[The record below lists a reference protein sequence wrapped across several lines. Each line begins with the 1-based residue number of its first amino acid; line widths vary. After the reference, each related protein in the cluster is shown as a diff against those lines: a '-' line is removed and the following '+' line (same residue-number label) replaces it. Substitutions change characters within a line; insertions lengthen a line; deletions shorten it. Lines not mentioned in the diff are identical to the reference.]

1 MKNVNSSFGY
11 LLIVVSGFVLL
22 LLCGS
27 CRRAQCTHPVIVK
40 AEEVLFRNPD
50 SALHLLQSIQH
61 PQQLAPEDY
70 AAWCLHYTHA
80 RYKLDIDIS
89 SDSMAVSTLNYYQK
103 NYSPKYTGIAWYLY
117 GISIEAN
124 HAQDAMIAYKK
135 AYDCLAPTDEYDLL
149 GLVCFS
155 ISCMYE
161 VNNEYH
167 NSLQYVYRAL
177 RYFEKSRNLKYIA
190 YSYNSISD
198 LYYKLGYPKE
208 MALKY
213 VDKTIHISLKSGD
226 SLIYYY
232 SLNNKAEMLYNID
245 CAESKRLFLLVF
257 PHLSLSR
264 ATNASY
270 LSYHYARLNKFDSTN
285 YYIKI
290 ASQSRSKID
299 RTIYYE
305 LKAYILHKNGKY
317 DSAFKAM
324 EKAILINDSI
334 YQVTNTQQLARLDKQ
349 YDLTQKIREN
359 DRLKIANQWNT
370 IVIFALLVLVLS
382 GVVIFLI
389 VRERMRKKQ
398 ALLEVRNKELEIENR
413 HKAYVNEQKRQAL
426 LVKLHAQ
433 IKNTLQFQRLQVG
446 YHESKKHEEFLAAI
460 TRQSVIGTTEWDFYI
475 REVNQLSDGRLQR
488 LREEA
493 QQLTAQDVIVICL
506 ICLGLD
512 INRSCSLLNMTVNT
526 MYQRRKR
533 IKMRV
538 GFKEDIE
545 LWAKTTIG
553 DWDVEAA
560 DPDKLWVLDE

>member
-1 MKNVNSSFGY
+1 MK
-11 LLIVVSGFVLL
+11 LM
-22 LLCGS
+22 
-27 CRRAQCTHPVIVK
+27 
-40 AEEVLFRNPD
+40 D
-50 SALHLLQSIQH
+50 QSIRLA
-61 PQQLAPEDY
+61 QQ
-70 AAWCLHYTHA
+70 
-80 RYKLDIDIS
+80 
-89 SDSMAVSTLNYYQK
+89 
-103 NYSPKYTGIAWYLY
+103 
-117 GISIEAN
+117 
-124 HAQDAMIAYKK
+124 
-135 AYDCLAPTDEYDLL
+135 
-149 GLVCFS
+149 
-155 ISCMYE
+155 
-161 VNNEYH
+161 
-167 NSLQYVYRAL
+167 
-177 RYFEKSRNLKYIA
+177 
-190 YSYNSISD
+190 
-198 LYYKLGYPKE
+198 
-208 MALKY
+208 
-213 VDKTIHISLKSGD
+213 SGD

-232 SLNNKAEMLYNID
+232 TIGHKAEMLYNTD
-245 CAESKRLFLLVF
+245 SYQAKELFLKVY
-257 PHLSLSR
+257 PHLQSR
-264 ATNASY
+264 KVNNAAY
-270 LSYHYARLNKFDSTN
+270 LSYLYSRLNKRDSAI
-285 YYIKI
+285 YYQKI
-290 ASQSRSKID
+290 APTSNDKIE
-299 RTIYYE
+299 RNLYYMF
-305 LKAYILHKNGKY
+305 KAYVYRNTGDFKQ
-317 DSAFKAM
+317 AFAAL
-324 EKAILINDSI
+324 EKSFIITDSI
-334 YQVTNTQQLARLDKQ
+334 NQATNTHQLARLDKQ

-389 VRERMRKKQ
+389 VRDRMLKKQ

>member
-1 MKNVNSSFGY
+1 MQKTTGFYRY
-11 LLIVVSGFVLL
+11 LLYSLLSVVGLVMNY
-22 LLCGS
+22 G
-27 CRRAQCTHPVIVK
+27 CRESYCSHPVVLK
-40 AEEVLFRNPD
+40 AEAVLFSYPD
-50 SALHLLQSIQH
+50 SAFHLLQSI
-61 PQQLAPEDY
+61 PYPEQLSPKDY
-70 AAWCLHYTHA
+70 AAWCLHYMHA
-80 RYKLDIDIS
+80 RYKLGMDIG
-89 SDSMAVSTLNYYQK
+89 SDSMAVNTLKYYQD
-103 NYSPKYTGIAWYLY
+103 NYSAKYTGIAWYLY

-124 HAQDAMIAYKK
+124 HAQNAIIAYKK
-135 AYDCLAPTDEYDLL
+135 AYDCLAETDEYDLL

-155 ISCMYE
+155 ISSMYQDDSQF
-161 VNNEYH
+161 YP
-167 NSLQYVYRAL
+167 SLQYVYKAL
-177 RYFEKSRNLKYIA
+177 RFFEKSSNLKYIA

-213 VDKTIHISLKSGD
+213 VDKTIRISLKSGD

-232 SLNNKAEMLYNID
+232 SLNNKAEMLYNMD
-245 CAESKRLFLLVF
+245 SAESKRLFLLVF
-257 PHLSLSR
+257 PHLPLRR

-285 YYIKI
+285 YYLKI

-324 EKAILINDSI
+324 EKAILISDSI
-334 YQVTNTQQLARLDKQ
+334 YQATNTQQLARLDKQ
-349 YDLTQKIREN
+349 YDLTQKTREN

-370 IVIFALLVLVLS
+370 IVIFALLALVLA
-382 GVVIFLI
+382 GVVVFLVI
-389 VRERMRKKQ
+389 RDRMRKKQ
-398 ALLEVRNKELEIENR
+398 VMLELRNKELEIENR
-413 HKAYVNEQKRQAL
+413 HKSYVNEQKRQAL
-426 LVKLHAQ
+426 LLKLHTQ
-433 IKNTLQFQRLQVG
+433 IKNTLQFQRLQSG
-446 YHESKKHEEFLAAI
+446 YHESKKHEDFLSEI
-460 TRQSVIGTTEWDFYI
+460 TRQSVIGATEWDFYF

-493 QQLTAQDVIVICL
+493 QQLTGQDVIVICL

-512 INRSCSLLNMTVNT
+512 ITRSCNLLNMTVNT

-533 IKMRV
+533 IKTRV
-538 GFKEDIE
+538 GFTEDIE

-553 DWDVEAA
+553 DWDVEAV